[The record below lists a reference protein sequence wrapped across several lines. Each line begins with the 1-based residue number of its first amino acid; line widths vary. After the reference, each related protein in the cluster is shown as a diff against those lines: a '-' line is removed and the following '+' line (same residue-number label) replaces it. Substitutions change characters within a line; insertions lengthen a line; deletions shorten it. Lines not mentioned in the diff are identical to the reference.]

1 MKQRLN
7 IRIMQNNRI
16 MKILPKE
23 QLITLLF

>member
-7 IRIMQNNRI
+7 KRIMQNNRI